1 MEEETE
7 FTKLPLEDRVVHKSW
22 KARVHGYE
30 ECTKKFGCIDDE
42 KSPEWNKFLGLIKKF
57 VVDSNAAAQEKGMEA
72 ALVYVENAACAG
84 KAVGEVMSGI
94 VSKCIAAPKAKTKDL
109 AVQLSLM
116 FMEIEKHE
124 TVQEELLKGTEAKNP
139 KIVAACINTLTLSL
153 REFGPKV
160 VNVKPLVKKTAAFL
174 EDRDKAVR
182 EEGKALVIEIYRWI
196 GAPIKQ
202 QLNSLKPV
210 QLTELETEFSKL
222 GDEKAQ
228 PNRYLRS
235 QKPKEICVSE
245 AGGGDGDGDENDED
259 EEDGGGGA
267 DIDPYELIDPV
278 DILSKLPKDFYEKL
292 EAKKWQDRKEALETL
307 ETLLKNPKLESGDYG
322 ELVRVLKKIV
332 SKDSN
337 VVVVALAGKCLAGL
351 ASGLKKKF
359 QPYACACLPALLEKF
374 KEKKPTVVT
383 VLREAVDAIFLSITI
398 EAVLE
403 DSLAALENKNPA
415 VKAETASFLARC
427 FARTPSPSLT
437 KKLLKAYSGALLK
450 TLNESDPT
458 VRDNSAEALGTILKL
473 VGEKAMTPFLGD
485 LDNLKMAKIKECAE
499 KAVIIVKISGPR
511 KAERPTTAPAKIES
525 SSSGIPS
532 KTAKRPNTTATKK
545 PAGGAKKPAGAAGPA
560 AKKPVASKIP
570 QQEKDLPSELVDEI
584 AAETLPPEV
593 LSGLVDANWKT
604 RLQAVEQL
612 SDFIKQK
619 EPVEIPTQVIVRTLG
634 KKPGFKDTNFQ
645 VLKQRLEVVKTLAEG
660 YTFSATTSSYCIMDI
675 TEKLGDSKNSS
686 VAAEALSAIA
696 EATSFEHVA
705 NEALGFAFNQKN
717 PKVQQETL
725 LWLSNGLMEFG
736 CTAHVKTMMDNIKKG
751 VGATNPSV
759 RTSAITLVGTLYLFM
774 GRSLLMFFDSE
785 KPALKQ
791 QIEQECDK
799 RSGEVPP
806 APTRGPKSKAKS
818 KATNGKI
825 GNDQEDEDNYGGE
838 DNGPSDLND
847 LLPRVDITNQITEA
861 LIAELGDKNWKV
873 RNEGLV
879 KVSNII
885 NDAKFIKGSIG
896 ELPRALA
903 PRLTDSNTK
912 IAQAALGICEKLA
925 TAMGAPVKH
934 HIRALFPGFIQC
946 LGDSKNWIRA
956 AAITCINTWGDQ
968 CGYKEFF
975 DGEIIGDALKAGSP
989 ALRAE
994 LWSWLAQKLPLI
1006 PVKQIPKEELMACL
1020 PHLYSNLE
1028 DRNSDVRKNA
1038 QEAVLGFMIHLSYDG
1053 MVRQT
1058 EKLKPSSKSGVIASL
1073 DKARPNLPMKPLPS
1087 KKAPEEAQK
1096 TVKSGGAM
1104 KAAGK
1109 TIAKPKSG
1117 NSSKQ
1122 NSARKKE
1129 EDVDTSPLL
1138 AINNLKHQRVIDE
1151 QKLKVLKWNF
1161 TTPREE
1167 FVELL
1172 KELMGSA
1179 GVNKSLI
1186 ANMFHADFRY
1196 HLKAIETLTDDLQD
1210 NSKALVSNLDLI
1222 LKWLTLR
1229 FFDTNPSVLLKG
1241 LDYLQTVF
1249 NLLIQDQ
1256 YHMLENEAASFI
1268 PYLIIKIGDPK
1279 DAVRNGV
1286 RALFKQIALVY
1297 PVSKLFSYVM
1307 EGLKSKNARQRT
1319 ECLDQ
1324 LGSLIENYGVTI
1336 CQPSPSAA
1344 LREIAKQIADRDNS
1358 VRNAALNCIVQ
1369 AYFLEGERVYKLIG
1383 QISEKDMSLL
1393 EERIKRAGKNRPLK
1407 SASSNRISSAP
1418 SGINH
1423 AVAPPS
1429 STHAGNNADDCDP
1442 DDDDDDDNED
1452 DGQDDIIE
1460 SPEESNEDKSE
1471 KPPIGT
1477 VKSSTLL
1484 DCIKETGDEGE
1495 KSAPEKIVTVDVN
1508 DNRDTEKTY
1517 TSPISKTKVS
1527 GPFGLDMDFLKKLEE
1542 NAPARWK
1549 IPELA
1554 DLNWDPNE
1562 TVNTLNHPPTNVIP
1576 ITSPRIITTR
1586 SSLVSPVS
1594 TPVSKEDSLERSIIA
1609 MTNTELSAA
1618 ISAMNNMEAIIKS
1631 PQASMI
1637 QSKEDKFIHAIN
1649 MQLKMLQ
1656 TYPTVDDPE
1665 VAKGFRIAF
1674 VVTLSFYDTGFLGK
1688 NVSLHELKDL
1698 VHQMLILLAE
1708 NKLSHLSQADA
1719 YIRVVNSIVVKT
1731 IDHSNHTTIMCV
1743 LIKLLHS
1750 CAESKVAPKYEELV
1764 MKCLWKI
1771 VKTMPNWVGDL
1782 DYDTILLEVH
1792 NFFKDYPSSW
1802 WKKRASDMP
1811 LRTIKTVLHSMT
1823 KIKGVSIL
1831 NHLTMIN
1838 NTHESELKSYLN
1850 RLLETVKPDDINSGT
1865 RTITKQKHLSKT
1877 THAQLSEIFKKI
1889 GSKHHTQ
1896 EGLAQLYDF
1905 KLQHPEADVQPFLVK
1920 SHQFFQDFIE
1930 QGLKDID
1937 QARRNQNVNSQMSN
1951 QYSETPAHPVSIAE
1965 ERATMDP
1972 LQRLEKLRALE
1983 AKYHANA
1990 PSHSNPT

>member
-42 KSPEWNKFLGLIKKF
+42 KSPEWNKYLGLIKKF

-94 VSKCIAAPKAKTKDL
+94 VNKCIAAPKAKTKDL

-139 KIVAACINTLTLSL
+139 KIVSACINTLTLSL
-153 REFGPKV
+153 REFGSTV
-160 VNVKPLVKKTAAFL
+160 VNVKPLLKKIAGFL
-174 EDRDKAVR
+174 EDRDKVVR

-196 GAPIKQ
+196 GAPIKH

-210 QLTELETEFSKL
+210 QLTELEAEFSKL
-222 GDEKAQ
+222 GDGKAH

-235 QKPKEICVSE
+235 QKPKERCISE
-245 AGGGDGDGDENDED
+245 TGGGDGDGDENDED
-259 EEDGGGGA
+259 EDDGVGGVE
-267 DIDPYELIDPV
+267 IDPYEQIDPV

-292 EAKKWQDRKEALETL
+292 EAKKWQERKEALETL
-307 ETLLKNPKLESGDYG
+307 ENLVKNPKLESGDYG
-322 ELVRVLKKIV
+322 DLVRVLKKIV

-337 VVVVALAGKCLAGL
+337 VVVVSLAGKCLAGL

-383 VLREAVDAIFLSITI
+383 VLREAVDAIFQSISI
-398 EAVLE
+398 ETVLE
-403 DSLAALENKNPA
+403 DTLAALENKNPA
-415 VKAETASFLARC
+415 VKAETAAFLARC
-427 FARTPSPSLT
+427 FARTPPPNLT

-458 VRDNSAEALGTILKL
+458 VRDSSAEALGTVLKL

-485 LDNLKMAKIKECAE
+485 LDNLKMSKIKECAE
-499 KAVIIVKISGPR
+499 KAVILIKVSGPK

-532 KTAKRPNTTATKK
+532 KTTKRPNTTATKK
-545 PAGGAKKPAGAAGPA
+545 PAGGVKKLGASGPAVKKPAP
-560 AKKPVASKIP
+560 SKMP

-584 AAETLPPEV
+584 AGETLPPEI

-612 SDFIKQK
+612 SDFIRQK

-634 KKPGFKDTNFQ
+634 RKPGFKDTNFQ
-645 VLKQRLEVVKTLAEG
+645 VLKQRLELVKTLAEG
-660 YTFSATTSSYCIMDI
+660 YTFSVTTSSYCIMDI

-686 VAAEALSAIA
+686 VAAETLSAIA
-696 EATSFEHVA
+696 EATSFDHVA
-705 NEALGFAFNQKN
+705 NEVLGFAFNQKN

-725 LWLSNGLMEFG
+725 LWLSNALMEFG
-736 CTAHVKTMMDNIKKG
+736 CTANVKIMMDNIKKG
-751 VGATNPSV
+751 VAATNPSV

-774 GRSLLMFFDSE
+774 GRSLLVFFDSE

-799 RSGEVPP
+799 RNGEVPP

-818 KATNGKI
+818 KSANGKTS
-825 GNDQEDEDNYGGE
+825 NDQEDDDNYGGE
-838 DNGPSDLND
+838 ENGPSEVND
-847 LLPRVDITNQITEA
+847 LLPRVDISNQITEA

-896 ELPRALA
+896 ELSRALA

-925 TAMGAPVKH
+925 TAMGAPIKQ

-946 LGDSKNWIRA
+946 LGDSKNWIRT

-1006 PVKQIPKEELMACL
+1006 PVKQIPKEELMVCL

-1087 KKAPEEAQK
+1087 KKTPEETHK

-1109 TIAKPKSG
+1109 TIVKPKSG
-1117 NSSKQ
+1117 NASKQ

-1369 AYFLEGERVYKLIG
+1369 AYFLEGERVYKFIG

-1423 AVAPPS
+1423 HTAPPS
-1429 STHAGNNADDCDP
+1429 SAHAGNNADDCDP
-1442 DDDDDDDNED
+1442 EDEEDDENED
-1452 DGQDDIIE
+1452 DGGDIVIE
-1460 SPEESNEDKSE
+1460 SPEE
-1471 KPPIGT
+1471 
-1477 VKSSTLL
+1477 
-1484 DCIKETGDEGE
+1484 
-1495 KSAPEKIVTVDVN
+1495 
-1508 DNRDTEKTY
+1508 RY
-1517 TSPISKTKVS
+1517 TSPITKSKVS

-1549 IPELA
+1549 IPQLT
-1554 DLNWDPNE
+1554 DPNWDPNE
-1562 TVNTLNHPPTNVIP
+1562 TVNTLNHPPTAVIP
-1576 ITSPRIITTR
+1576 MTSPRIIATR
-1586 SSLVSPVS
+1586 ASLVSPVTS
-1594 TPVSKEDSLERSIIA
+1594 PITKVDSVERSIIA

-1618 ISAMNNMEAIIKS
+1618 IIAMNNMEAIIKS
-1631 PQASMI
+1631 PQASLM
-1637 QSKEDKFIHAIN
+1637 QSKEDKFIRAIN

-1688 NVSLHELKDL
+1688 NVSLQELKEL
-1698 VHQMLILLAE
+1698 IHQMLILLVE

-1719 YIRVVNSIVVKT
+1719 YIRVVNSIVVKS

-1743 LIKLLHS
+1743 LIKLLHA
-1750 CAESKVAPKYEELV
+1750 CAETKVAPKYEELV

-1792 NFFKDYPSSW
+1792 NFFKDHPSSG

-1811 LRTIKTVLHSMT
+1811 LRTIKTVLHSIT
-1823 KIKGVSIL
+1823 KIKGASIL
-1831 NHLTMIN
+1831 NHLTKIN
-1838 NTHESELKSYLN
+1838 NTNESELKSYLH

-1905 KLQHPEADVQPFLVK
+1905 KLQYPEADVQPFLVK

-1937 QARRNQNVNSQMSN
+1937 QARRNQNVNSPMGN
-1951 QYSETPAHPVSIAE
+1951 QYSGTSVHPVSYTE
-1965 ERATMDP
+1965 ERATMNP

>member
-94 VSKCIAAPKAKTKDL
+94 VNKCIAAPKAKTRDL

-124 TVQEELLKGTEAKNP
+124 TVQEELLKGTEAKYP

-160 VNVKPLVKKTAAFL
+160 INVKPLVKKIAGFL

-182 EEGKALVIEIYRWI
+182 EEGKTLVIEIYRWI

-210 QLTELETEFSKL
+210 QLTELEAEFSKL
-222 GDEKAQ
+222 GDDKAQ

-245 AGGGDGDGDENDED
+245 TGGGDGEGEENEED
-259 EEDGGGGA
+259 EEDGGGGN
-267 DIDPYELIDPV
+267 DIDPYDLLDPV

-292 EAKKWQDRKEALETL
+292 EAKKWQERKEALEAL
-307 ETLLKNPKLESGDYG
+307 EALLKSPKLESGDYG

-337 VVVVALAGKCLAGL
+337 VVVVTLAGKGLAGL

-374 KEKKPTVVT
+374 KEKKPTVVA

-398 EAVLE
+398 EAILE
-403 DSLAALENKNPA
+403 DSIAALENKNPA
-415 VKAETASFLARC
+415 VKAETSAFLARC
-427 FARTPSPSLT
+427 FSRTPPPSLT

-485 LDNLKMAKIKECAE
+485 IDNLKMAKIKECAE
-499 KAVIIVKISGPR
+499 KAVIVVKISGP
-511 KAERPTTAPAKIES
+511 KKSERPTTAPAKIES
-525 SSSGIPS
+525 SSSGAAS
-532 KTAKRPNTTATKK
+532 KAKRANTTTTKKSAPGVKK
-545 PAGGAKKPAGAAGPA
+545 PAGPGGAANGKKPA
-560 AKKPVASKIP
+560 ASKIL

-584 AAETLPPEV
+584 AAETLPPEI

-645 VLKQRLEVVKTLAEG
+645 VLKQRLEVVKILAEG
-660 YTFSATTSSYCIMDI
+660 YTFSVTTSGYCIMDI
-675 TEKLGDSKNSS
+675 TEKLGDAKNNS
-686 VAAEALSAIA
+686 VAADALSAIA

-705 NEALGFAFNQKN
+705 NEAIGFAFNQKN

-725 LWLSNGLMEFG
+725 LWLSNGLLEFG
-736 CTAHVKTMMDNIKKG
+736 CTANVKVMMDSIKKG
-751 VGATNPSV
+751 VTATNPSV
-759 RTSAITLVGTLYLFM
+759 RTSAITLVGTLHLFM
-774 GRSLLMFFDSE
+774 GKSVLMFFESE
-785 KPALKQ
+785 KSALKQ
-791 QIEQECDK
+791 QIEQECEK

-806 APTRGPKSKAKS
+806 APTRGPKSKVKS
-818 KATNGKI
+818 KAANGKAV
-825 GNDQEDEDNYGGE
+825 NDVEDDDNYGD

-847 LLPRVDITNQITEA
+847 LLPRVDISSQITEA

-873 RNEGLV
+873 RNEGLM
-879 KVSNII
+879 KVSSIL

-912 IAQAALGICEKLA
+912 IAQAVLGICEKLA
-925 TAMGAPVKH
+925 IAMGSPVKQ

-946 LGDSKNWIRA
+946 LGDSKNWIRT

-994 LWSWLAQKLPLI
+994 LWNWLAQKLPLI
-1006 PVKQIPKEELMACL
+1006 PVKQISKEELMACL

-1087 KKAPEEAQK
+1087 KKAPEESQK

-1109 TIAKPKSG
+1109 TIVKPKSG
-1117 NSSKQ
+1117 NASKQ

-1196 HLKAIETLTDDLQD
+1196 HLKAIETLTEDLQD

-1229 FFDTNPSVLLKG
+1229 FFDTNTSVLMKG

-1324 LGSLIENYGVTI
+1324 LSSLIENYGVTI

-1418 SGINH
+1418 SGIHH
-1423 AVAPPS
+1423 AVAAPTPAN
-1429 STHAGNNADDCDP
+1429 AGGNADESGP
-1442 DDDDDDDNED
+1442 DDDIDNED
-1452 DGQDDIIE
+1452 DVQDDLIE
-1460 SPEESNEDKSE
+1460 SPEE
-1471 KPPIGT
+1471 
-1477 VKSSTLL
+1477 
-1484 DCIKETGDEGE
+1484 
-1495 KSAPEKIVTVDVN
+1495 
-1508 DNRDTEKTY
+1508 RY
-1517 TSPISKTKVS
+1517 TSPISKSKVS

-1549 IPELA
+1549 IPQLT

-1562 TVNTLNHPPTNVIP
+1562 TVNTLNHPPANVIP

-1618 ISAMNNMEAIIKS
+1618 ILAMNTMEAIIKS
-1631 PQASMI
+1631 PQASMM

-1688 NVSLHELKDL
+1688 NVSLQELKEL

-1792 NFFKDYPSSW
+1792 HFFKDYPSSW
-1802 WKKRASDMP
+1802 WKKRSSDMP
-1811 LRTIKTVLHSMT
+1811 LRTIKTVLHSIT
-1823 KIKGVSIL
+1823 KIKGASIL
-1831 NHLTMIN
+1831 NHLTKIN
-1838 NTHESELKSYLN
+1838 NTHESELKNYLN

-1865 RTITKQKHLSKT
+1865 RTITKQKHLSKV

-1930 QGLKDID
+1930 QGLRDID
-1937 QARRNQNVNSQMSN
+1937 QARRNQNVNLQGN
-1951 QYSETPAHPVSIAE
+1951 QYESPIHAPVSITE
-1965 ERATMDP
+1965 ERASMDP